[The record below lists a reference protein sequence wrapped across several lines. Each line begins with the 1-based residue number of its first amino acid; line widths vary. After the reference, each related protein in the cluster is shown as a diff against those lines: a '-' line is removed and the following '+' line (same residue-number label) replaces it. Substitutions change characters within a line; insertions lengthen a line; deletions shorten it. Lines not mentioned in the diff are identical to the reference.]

1 MFTETKIN
9 YLTSSMYSSSDERSG
24 IVETFVPSLYPDITQ
39 ELNEFMRSVSEN
51 DRLSNNYKNLDY
63 FDYPFVS
70 VTKRNNEIIATSTGY
85 TTSLYPNNCI
95 RILNRYYRN
104 PTSRLLITKEYA
116 RPTELACVEQQ
127 LEMAK
132 RLNFDV
138 AIITRDRAKRQFVK
152 FTDALSSKGSQVW
165 EVTDD
170 KCLVT
175 TNHNNPRAWQYI
187 GYTKF
192 RNLNYDFLK
201 HWQTRQE

>member
-1 MFTETKIN
+1 MFDEINVN
-9 YLTSSMYSSSDERSG
+9 YLSSSMLSLSDQRSG
-24 IVETFVPSLYPDITQ
+24 TVETFVPGLYPDVTE
-39 ELNEFMRSVSEN
+39 ELNEFMRSVSKN

-104 PTSRLLITKEYA
+104 PNSRLFITKEYA

-127 LEMAK
+127 LEMAR

-165 EVTDD
+165 EVTNN

-175 TNHNNPRAWQYI
+175 PSYNNPRAWQYI

-192 RNLNYDFLK
+192 KNLNYDFKK
-201 HWQTRQE
+201 HWQTKD